1 MNKKLTE
8 AEEAHYATLATWA
21 ESDAGLIPESATI
34 TRSIGDGAG
43 RALLEA
49 ALGSPEAVDR
59 AIGRPTLDG
68 TVATG
73 KSPTRQVRLPRDL
86 DALLTERAAAEHRKP
101 SEIMREALDNYLR
114 AAS

>member
-1 MNKKLTE
+1 MSKKLTE
-8 AEEAHYATLATWA
+8 DEEARYAAMAEWA
-21 ESDAGLIPESATI
+21 ESDAGLIPEGATI
-34 TRSIGDGAG
+34 IRSTGDGAG

-49 ALGSPEAVDR
+49 ALGSAEAVDR

-86 DALLTERAAAEHRKP
+86 DALLTERASAEHRKP
-101 SEIMREALDNYLR
+101 SELMREALDQYLR
-114 AAS
+114 KAS